1 MADQTKVAEQ
11 TKTDGSKPAKLK
23 VDKEKC
29 TSCGSCVAAYDD
41 VFEFDNDGKA
51 QVKSDAN
58 FEGKDLE
65 EIKSICAYDAI
76 V

>member
-1 MADQTKVAEQ
+1 MADQKDSGNST
-11 TKTDGSKPAKLK
+11 GSEIPKLK
-23 VDKEKC
+23 VVKEKC

-41 VFEFDNDGKA
+41 VFEFDSEGKA

-58 FEGKDLE
+58 LEGKEIE

-76 V
+76 E